1 MKKGLY
7 LSIIMNYKLWR
18 NSNMKKQ
25 VIEEAVTIC
34 NKVADA
40 LNLKNSGKPYCETYC
55 PGENTLMNVLNKLV
69 LEIKDIEPECF
80 WRLNHELQRLRA
92 PHCLNPSTFSA
103 VVAIVSIL
111 KMKYIDNRKKVFIS
125 HSSKDVDIL
134 EEFVD
139 KILGLGIGINA
150 NDIFCSSIEGMDIKN
165 GEDLRRH
172 IQSNI
177 RGADFSYLMISEHY
191 KQSEICLNEM
201 GAVWAYDSN
210 VRIYM
215 LPGADID
222 NIGWLCD
229 TRKGDFLNDS
239 IVLDE
244 IKRELC
250 GYYSLPDRGKTW
262 SRQRELFC
270 SYLNKL

>member
-1 MKKGLY
+1 MKKK
-7 LSIIMNYKLWR
+7 I
-18 NSNMKKQ
+18 
-25 VIEEAVTIC
+25 IEEAVKIC
-34 NKVADA
+34 DKVADA

-55 PGENTLMNVLNKLV
+55 PGEDTLMRVLNDLL

-80 WRLNHELQRLRA
+80 SRLNHELQRLRA
-92 PHCLNPSTFSA
+92 PHCLNPSAFGA
-103 VVAIVSIL
+103 VVAIVSL
-111 KMKYIDNRKKVFIS
+111 LNMKYVVNRKKVFIS
-125 HSSKDVDIL
+125 HSSKDADIL
-134 EEFVD
+134 EKFVD
-139 KILGLGIGINA
+139 QILGLGIGINA

-177 RGADFSYLMISEHY
+177 RIADFSYLMISGNY

-210 VRIYM
+210 VRVYV
-215 LPGADID
+215 LPGANVDK
-222 NIGWLCD
+222 IGWLCNV
-229 TRKGDFLNDS
+229 RKGEFLNNS

-250 GYYSLPDRGKTW
+250 EYYGLPDTGKTW